1 MEPTSLNAHGK
12 DGVLAA
18 FRIRSFR
25 FQWSAD
31 LLTSWAFEM
40 ETLILGWYV
49 LVATDSVFLL
59 TVFGSLQF
67 GGTLLSPYIG
77 TLADRISR
85 RRLLIA
91 LRIAYGGCAWVLT
104 ALAVTDLLV
113 TWHVFAVA
121 LVAGLLRPSDLVL
134 RNALIADTVP
144 QAQLT
149 NAMGLS
155 RTTMDSARIVG
166 TLAGAGLF
174 SVLGFGAA
182 YVVVTAFYAASIA
195 LTTGVAAGTARRAG
209 GAWSELQLGLR
220 YVRDTP
226 AIAVLMCLAFL
237 VNLSAFP
244 LSHGMLP
251 YVAKDIY
258 GTDANGLAHLMAA
271 YAVGA
276 LAGSIALAWSGRTA
290 HATRIVIAGIY
301 AWYLLLLVFAYN
313 ETKAVGLMILAAV
326 GLVQSLSM
334 VSMSVALLMTTS
346 IEFRGRVMGLRML
359 AVYGLPIGLLAG
371 GALVER
377 IGFTS
382 QLTLYA
388 LVGLVAVSAITYHWR
403 KVLWRK
409 DATLF
414 Q

>member
-1 MEPTSLNAHGK
+1 
-12 DGVLAA
+12 VLAA

-59 TVFGSLQF
+59 TVFGALQF

-77 TLADRISR
+77 MLADRISR

-91 LRIAYGGCAWVLT
+91 LRIAYASCAWVLT
-104 ALAVTDLLV
+104 ALEVSGLLV
-113 TWHVFAVA
+113 PWHVFAIA

-144 QAQLT
+144 QAQLP

-155 RTTMDSARIVG
+155 RMTMDSARIVG

-174 SVLGFGAA
+174 STIGFGAA
-182 YVVVTAFYAASIA
+182 YVVVTVFYVMSVG
-195 LTTGVAAGTARRAG
+195 LTQGVAPGSARRAG
-209 GAWSELQLGLR
+209 GAWAELQLGLR
-220 YVRDTP
+220 YVLQTP
-226 AIAVLMCLAFL
+226 AIAGLMCFAFL
-237 VNLSAFP
+237 VNLTAFP
-244 LSHGMLP
+244 FSHGMLP

-276 LAGSIALAWSGRTA
+276 LLGSLALAWSGRTA
-290 HATRIVIAGIY
+290 QATRIVIGGIY
-301 AWYLLLLVFAYN
+301 AWYLLLLLFAVT
-313 ETKAVGLMILAAV
+313 ESKVVGLAVLAAI

-334 VSMSVALLMTTS
+334 ISMSVALLMMTS

-359 AVYGLPIGLLAG
+359 AVYGLPLGLLAG

-377 IGFTS
+377 IGFTP
-382 QLTLYA
+382 QALLYA
-388 LVGLVAVSAITYHWR
+388 LVGLALTTLITLRWR
-403 KVLWRK
+403 DVLWR
-409 DATLF
+409 A
-414 Q
+414 

>member
-1 MEPTSLNAHGK
+1 M
-12 DGVLAA
+12 LAA
-18 FRIRSFR
+18 FQIGSFR

-59 TVFGSLQF
+59 TVFGALQF
-67 GGTLLSPYIG
+67 GGTLLSPYVG
-77 TLADRISR
+77 MLADRFSR

-91 LRIAYGGCAWVLT
+91 LRLAYASCAWVLA
-104 ALAVTDLLV
+104 ALEVSGQLA
-113 TWHVFAVA
+113 TWHVFAIA
-121 LVAGLLRPSDLVL
+121 LVAGMLRPSDLVL

-144 QAQLT
+144 HAQLT

-174 SVLGFGAA
+174 SALGFGPA
-182 YVVVTAFYAASIA
+182 YVVVTAFYAASVA
-195 LTTGVAAGTARRAG
+195 LTTGVAAGSARPAG

-237 VNLSAFP
+237 VNLTAFP

-276 LAGSIALAWSGRTA
+276 LTGSIALAWSGRTA
-290 HATRIVIAGIY
+290 QATRIVIAGIF
-301 AWYLLLLVFAYN
+301 AWYLLLLVFAHN
-313 ETKAVGLMILAAV
+313 ETKSVGLMILVAV

-334 VSMSVALLMTTS
+334 VSMSVALLMTTA

-377 IGFTS
+377 VGFAS
-382 QLTLYA
+382 QLTTYA
-388 LVGLVAVSAITYHWR
+388 LVGIAAASAIAYHWR
-403 KVLWRK
+403 EAL
-409 DATLF
+409 
-414 Q
+414 

>member
-1 MEPTSLNAHGK
+1 M
-12 DGVLAA
+12 LAA
-18 FRIRSFR
+18 FQIRSFR

-59 TVFGSLQF
+59 TVFGALQF

-77 TLADRISR
+77 MLADRLSR

-91 LRIAYGGCAWVLT
+91 LRVAYASCAWVLT
-104 ALAVTDLLV
+104 ALDVGGLLMP
-113 TWHVFAVA
+113 WHVFAVA

-144 QAQLT
+144 QEQLP

-155 RTTMDSARIVG
+155 RMTMDSARIVG

-174 SVLGFGAA
+174 STVGFGAA
-182 YVVVTAFYAASIA
+182 YVVVTLFYLSSVA
-195 LTTGVAAGTARRAG
+195 LTYGVTAGSGRRAG
-209 GAWSELQLGLR
+209 GAWAELQLGLR
-220 YVRDTP
+220 YVLDTP
-226 AIAVLMCLAFL
+226 AIAGLMCFAFL
-237 VNLSAFP
+237 VNLTAFP
-244 LSHGMLP
+244 FSHGMLP

-271 YAVGA
+271 YAGGA
-276 LAGSIALAWSGRTA
+276 LAGSLALAWAGRTA
-290 HATRIVIAGIY
+290 HTTRVVIGGIY
-301 AWYLLLLVFAYN
+301 AWYLLLLLFAVT
-313 ETKAVGLMILAAV
+313 ESKAIGLAVLAAV

-334 VSMSVALLMTTS
+334 ISMSVALLMITS

-359 AVYGLPIGLLAG
+359 AVYGLPLGLLAG

-377 IGFTS
+377 IGFTP
-382 QLTLYA
+382 QALLYAFVGLTL
-388 LVGLVAVSAITYHWR
+388 STMITLRWR
-403 KVLWRK
+403 NVLWR
-409 DATLF
+409 A
-414 Q
+414 

>member
-1 MEPTSLNAHGK
+1 VTAPARGRA
-12 DGVLAA
+12 LAA

-59 TVFGSLQF
+59 TVFGALQF
-67 GGTLLSPYIG
+67 AGTLLSPCIG
-77 TLADRISR
+77 MLADRISR
-85 RRLLIA
+85 RTLLTA
-91 LRIAYGGCAWVLT
+91 LRLAYAGCAWALT
-104 ALAVTDLLV
+104 ALEVSGLLA
-113 TWHVFAVA
+113 TWQVFAIA

-144 QAQLT
+144 QEQLT

-166 TLAGAGLF
+166 TLVGAGLF
-174 SVLGFGAA
+174 SSIGFGPA
-182 YVVVTAFYAASIA
+182 YVVVTAFYVASVA
-195 LTTGVAAGTARRAG
+195 LTRGVAAGSARRAG
-209 GAWSELQLGLR
+209 SAWTELRLGLR
-220 YVRDTP
+220 YVLDSP
-226 AIAVLMCLAFL
+226 AIAGMMCFAFL
-237 VNLSAFP
+237 VNLTAFP

-276 LAGSIALAWSGRTA
+276 LAGSLALAWSGRTA
-290 HATRIVIAGIY
+290 HATRFVIAGIF
-301 AWYLLLLVFAYN
+301 AWYLLLLVFAFT
-313 ETKAVGLMILAAV
+313 ETKAIGLALLVAV

-334 VSMSVALLMTTS
+334 VSMSVALLMITS

-359 AVYGLPIGLLAG
+359 AVYGLPLGLLAG
-371 GALVER
+371 GALIEA
-377 IGFTS
+377 IGFTP
-382 QLTLYA
+382 QVTLYA
-388 LVGLVAVSAITYHWR
+388 LIGLAVSMVITRRWR
-403 KVLWRK
+403 NVLWHK
-409 DATLF
+409 
-414 Q
+414 

>member
-1 MEPTSLNAHGK
+1 MTAPARGRA
-12 DGVLAA
+12 LAA

-59 TVFGSLQF
+59 TVFGALQF
-67 GGTLLSPYIG
+67 VGTLLSPYIG
-77 TLADRISR
+77 MLADRISR
-85 RRLLIA
+85 RTLLMA
-91 LRIAYGGCAWVLT
+91 LRIAYAGCAWALT
-104 ALAVTDLLV
+104 ALEVSGLLA
-113 TWHVFAVA
+113 TWQVFAIA

-144 QAQLT
+144 QEQLT

-166 TLAGAGLF
+166 TLVGAGLF
-174 SVLGFGAA
+174 SSIGFGPA
-182 YVVVTAFYAASIA
+182 YVVVTAFYVASVA
-195 LTTGVAAGTARRAG
+195 LTRGVAAGSARRAG
-209 GAWSELQLGLR
+209 SAWTELRLGLR
-220 YVRDTP
+220 YVLDSP
-226 AIAVLMCLAFL
+226 AIAGMMCFAFL
-237 VNLSAFP
+237 VNLTAFP

-276 LAGSIALAWSGRTA
+276 LAGSLALAWSGRTA
-290 HATRIVIAGIY
+290 QATRVVIAGIF
-301 AWYLLLLVFAYN
+301 AWYLLLLVFAFT
-313 ETKAVGLMILAAV
+313 ETKAVGLALLVAV

-334 VSMSVALLMTTS
+334 VSMSVALLMITS

-359 AVYGLPIGLLAG
+359 AVYGLPLGLLAG
-371 GALVER
+371 GALIER
-377 IGFTS
+377 IGFTP
-382 QLTLYA
+382 QAVLYA
-388 LVGLVAVSAITYHWR
+388 IIGLAVSTWIAWR
-403 KVLWRK
+403 WREALWRR
-409 DATLF
+409 
-414 Q
+414 

>member
-1 MEPTSLNAHGK
+1 
-12 DGVLAA
+12 VLAA

-59 TVFGSLQF
+59 TVFGALQF
-67 GGTLLSPYIG
+67 GGTLLSPYVG
-77 TLADRISR
+77 MLADRISR

-91 LRIAYGGCAWVLT
+91 LRIAYASCAWVLT
-104 ALAVTDLLV
+104 ALEVSGLLAP
-113 TWHVFAVA
+113 WHVFAVA

-144 QAQLT
+144 QAQLP

-155 RTTMDSARIVG
+155 RMTMDSARIVG

-174 SVLGFGAA
+174 STIGFGAA
-182 YVVVTAFYAASIA
+182 YVAVTAFYVMSVS
-195 LTTGVAAGTARRAG
+195 LTRGVAPGSTRRAG
-209 GAWSELQLGLR
+209 GAWAELQLGLR
-220 YVRDTP
+220 YVLQTP
-226 AIAVLMCLAFL
+226 AIAGLMCFAFL
-237 VNLSAFP
+237 VNLTAFP
-244 LSHGMLP
+244 FSHGMLP

-258 GTDANGLAHLMAA
+258 GTDANGLAQLMAA

-276 LAGSIALAWSGRTA
+276 LAGSLALAWSGRTA

-301 AWYLLLLVFAYN
+301 AWYLLLLLFAVT
-313 ETKAVGLMILAAV
+313 ESKTIGLAVLAAI

-334 VSMSVALLMTTS
+334 ISMSVALLLLTS
-346 IEFRGRVMGLRML
+346 IDFRGRVMGLRML
-359 AVYGLPIGLLAG
+359 AVYGLPLGLLAG

-377 IGFTS
+377 IGFTP
-382 QLTLYA
+382 QALLYA
-388 LVGLVAVSAITYHWR
+388 LVGLALTTLITLRWR
-403 KVLWRK
+403 DVLWR
-409 DATLF
+409 T
-414 Q
+414 

>member
-1 MEPTSLNAHGK
+1 VTAPRRGRA
-12 DGVLAA
+12 LAA

-59 TVFGSLQF
+59 TVFGALQF
-67 GGTLLSPYIG
+67 AGTLLSPYIG

-85 RRLLIA
+85 RSLLIA
-91 LRIAYGGCAWVLT
+91 LRTAYAACAWSLT
-104 ALAVTDLLV
+104 ALAVSGLLA
-113 TWHVFAVA
+113 TWHVFAIA

-144 QAQLT
+144 QEQLT

-155 RTTMDSARIVG
+155 RTTMDSARIAG

-174 SVLGFGAA
+174 STIGLGPA
-182 YVVVTAFYAASIA
+182 YVVVTTLYIASVA
-195 LTTGVAAGTARRAG
+195 LTRGVAPGSARHAG

-226 AIAVLMCLAFL
+226 AIAGLMCFAFL
-237 VNLSAFP
+237 VNLTAFP
-244 LSHGMLP
+244 FSHGMLP
-251 YVAKDIY
+251 FVAKDIY

-276 LAGSIALAWSGRTA
+276 LAGSLALAWSGRTA
-290 HATRIVIAGIY
+290 QATRIVIVGIF
-301 AWYLLLLVFAYN
+301 AWYLLLLLFAFTG
-313 ETKAVGLMILAAV
+313 TKAAGLALLVAV
-326 GLVQSLSM
+326 GLVQSLAMISM
-334 VSMSVALLMTTS
+334 AVALLMITS

-359 AVYGLPIGLLAG
+359 AVYGLPTGLVVG
-371 GALVER
+371 GALIER
-377 IGFTS
+377 IGFTL
-382 QLTLYA
+382 QAVLYA
-388 LVGLVAVSAITYHWR
+388 LIGLAAATAITLRWR
-403 KVLWRK
+403 EVLWRK
-409 DATLF
+409 
-414 Q
+414 

>member
-1 MEPTSLNAHGK
+1 VTAPAHGRA
-12 DGVLAA
+12 LAA

-59 TVFGSLQF
+59 TVFGALQF
-67 GGTLLSPYIG
+67 AGTLLSPYIG
-77 TLADRISR
+77 MLADRVSR
-85 RRLLIA
+85 RTLLMA
-91 LRIAYGGCAWVLT
+91 LRVAYAACAWALT
-104 ALAVTDLLV
+104 ALEVSGLLA
-113 TWHVFAVA
+113 TWQVFAIA

-144 QAQLT
+144 QEQLT

-155 RTTMDSARIVG
+155 RTTMDSARIAG
-166 TLAGAGLF
+166 TLVGAGLF
-174 SVLGFGAA
+174 SSIGFGPA
-182 YVVVTAFYAASIA
+182 YVVVTAFYVASVA
-195 LTTGVAAGTARRAG
+195 LTRGVAAGSARRAG
-209 GAWSELQLGLR
+209 SAWTELRLGLR
-220 YVRDTP
+220 YVLDSP
-226 AIAVLMCLAFL
+226 AIAGMMCFAFL
-237 VNLSAFP
+237 VNLTAFP

-276 LAGSIALAWSGRTA
+276 LAGSLALAWSGRTA
-290 HATRIVIAGIY
+290 HATRFVIAGIF
-301 AWYLLLLVFAYN
+301 AWYLLLLVFAFT
-313 ETKAVGLMILAAV
+313 ETKAVGLALLVAV

-334 VSMSVALLMTTS
+334 VSMSVALLMITS

-359 AVYGLPIGLLAG
+359 AVYGLPLGLLAG
-371 GALVER
+371 GALIEA
-377 IGFTS
+377 IGFTP
-382 QLTLYA
+382 QVTLYA
-388 LVGLVAVSAITYHWR
+388 LIGLAVSTVITLRWR
-403 KVLWRK
+403 NVLWHK
-409 DATLF
+409 
-414 Q
+414 

>member
-1 MEPTSLNAHGK
+1 MTAPAHGRA
-12 DGVLAA
+12 LAA

-59 TVFGSLQF
+59 TVFGALQF
-67 GGTLLSPYIG
+67 AGTLLSPYIG

-85 RRLLIA
+85 RSLLIA
-91 LRIAYGGCAWVLT
+91 LRIAYAGCAWALT
-104 ALAVTDLLV
+104 ALEVSGLLA
-113 TWHVFAVA
+113 TWQIFAIA
-121 LVAGLLRPSDLVL
+121 LLAGLLRPSDLVL

-166 TLAGAGLF
+166 TLVGAGLF
-174 SVLGFGAA
+174 SSIGFGPA
-182 YVVVTAFYAASIA
+182 YVVVTAFYVASVA
-195 LTTGVAAGTARRAG
+195 LTRGVAAGSARHAG
-209 GAWSELQLGLR
+209 GAWAELQLGLR
-220 YVRDTP
+220 YVRDNR
-226 AIAVLMCLAFL
+226 AIAGLMCFAFL
-237 VNLSAFP
+237 VNLTAFP
-244 LSHGMLP
+244 FSHGMLP

-276 LAGSIALAWSGRTA
+276 LAGSLALAWSGRTA
-290 HATRIVIAGIY
+290 QATRFVIVGIF
-301 AWYLLLLVFAYN
+301 AWYLLLLLFGFTQ
-313 ETKAVGLMILAAV
+313 TKPFGLAILVAV

-334 VSMSVALLMTTS
+334 VSMSVALLMITS

-359 AVYGLPIGLLAG
+359 AVYGLPLGLLAG
-371 GALVER
+371 GALIER
-377 IGFTS
+377 IGFTP
-382 QLTLYA
+382 QATVYA
-388 LVGLVAVSAITYHWR
+388 LVGLAVSGAITLRWR
-403 KVLWRK
+403 DVLWRK
-409 DATLF
+409 
-414 Q
+414 

>member
-1 MEPTSLNAHGK
+1 MTAPAHGRA
-12 DGVLAA
+12 LAA

-59 TVFGSLQF
+59 TVFGALQF
-67 GGTLLSPYIG
+67 AGTLLSPYIG
-77 TLADRISR
+77 MLADRVSR
-85 RRLLIA
+85 RTLLMA
-91 LRIAYGGCAWVLT
+91 LRVAYAACAWALT
-104 ALAVTDLLV
+104 ALEVSGLLA
-113 TWHVFAVA
+113 TWQVFAIA

-144 QAQLT
+144 QEQLT

-155 RTTMDSARIVG
+155 RTTMDSARIAG
-166 TLAGAGLF
+166 TLVGAGLF
-174 SVLGFGAA
+174 SSIGFGPA
-182 YVVVTAFYAASIA
+182 YVVVTAFYVASVA
-195 LTTGVAAGTARRAG
+195 LTRGVAAGSARRAG
-209 GAWSELQLGLR
+209 SAWTELRLGLR
-220 YVRDTP
+220 YVLDSP
-226 AIAVLMCLAFL
+226 AIAGMMCFAFL
-237 VNLSAFP
+237 VNLTAFP

-276 LAGSIALAWSGRTA
+276 LAGSLALAWSGRTA
-290 HATRIVIAGIY
+290 HATRFVIAGIF
-301 AWYLLLLVFAYN
+301 AWYLLLLVFAFT
-313 ETKAVGLMILAAV
+313 ETKAVGLALLVAV

-334 VSMSVALLMTTS
+334 VSMSVALLMITS

-359 AVYGLPIGLLAG
+359 AVYGLPLGLLAG
-371 GALVER
+371 GALIEA
-377 IGFTS
+377 IGFTP
-382 QLTLYA
+382 QVTLYA
-388 LVGLVAVSAITYHWR
+388 LIGLAVSTVITLRWR
-403 KVLWRK
+403 NVLWHK
-409 DATLF
+409 
-414 Q
+414 

>member
-1 MEPTSLNAHGK
+1 VSAANKLR
-12 DGVLAA
+12 VLAA
-18 FRIRSFR
+18 FRIGSFR

-59 TVFGSLQF
+59 TVFGALQF

-77 TLADRISR
+77 MLADRLSR

-91 LRIAYGGCAWVLT
+91 LRIAYASCAWVLT
-104 ALAVTDLLV
+104 ALDVSGLLA

-144 QAQLT
+144 QEQLP

-155 RTTMDSARIVG
+155 RMTMDSARIVG

-174 SVLGFGAA
+174 STIGFGAA
-182 YVVVTAFYAASIA
+182 YVVVTMFYLLSIA
-195 LTTGVAAGTARRAG
+195 LTTGVAAGSVRRAG
-209 GAWSELQLGLR
+209 GAWAELRLGLR
-220 YVRDTP
+220 YVIDTP
-226 AIAVLMCLAFL
+226 AIASLMCFAFL
-237 VNLSAFP
+237 VNLTAFP
-244 LSHGMLP
+244 FSHGMLP

-258 GTDANGLAHLMAA
+258 GTDANGLAQLMAA

-276 LAGSIALAWSGRTA
+276 LAGSVALAWSGRPA
-290 HATRIVIAGIY
+290 HATRVVIVGIY
-301 AWYLLLLVFAYN
+301 AWYFLLLAFAFT
-313 ETKAVGLMILAAV
+313 EAKAVGLMILAAV
-326 GLVQSLSM
+326 GLVQSLAM
-334 VSMSVALLMTTS
+334 TSMSIALLLTTA
-346 IEFRGRVMGLRML
+346 IEYRGRVMGLRML
-359 AVYGLPIGLLAG
+359 AVYGLPVGLLAG

-377 IGFTS
+377 IGFTP
-382 QLTLYA
+382 QAILYA
-388 LVGLVAVSAITYHWR
+388 LVGLAASTAIALRWR
-403 KVLWRK
+403 DVLWR
-409 DATLF
+409 T
-414 Q
+414 